1 MIKVVIDCGLLAKLF
16 IPEEGS
22 DAAAGTFEKWRTS
35 DAELW
40 APELLLIEFTNVMW
54 HKVKRKELS
63 YQLARANISDLLKLP
78 INIAKHSILIEAA
91 FRLAEEFNITAYDAC
106 YAALAHYLRAPF
118 ATADKKLATRLKESS
133 IEIEIVA

>member
-1 MIKVVIDCGLLAKLF
+1 MIKTVIDCSLLVKLF

-22 DAAAGTFEKWRTS
+22 DLVASAFEKWRTS

-40 APELLLIEFTNVMW
+40 APELLLIEFTNVIW

-63 YQLARANISDLLKLP
+63 YQLARASISDLLKLP

-106 YAALAHYLRAPF
+106 YAALAHYLRSPF
-118 ATADKKLATRLKESS
+118 ATADKKLATRLKDSP
-133 IEIEIVA
+133 IEIEVMV